1 MASTFESW
9 DSLSS
14 TEMSSSYII
23 FIGNKSVGLGNK
35 SVVHISLFLFSLSS
49 NFGTNTISA
58 LSSQF
63 LGNFLGWCCFRQQVW
78 ILRGRVGPDEENPDN
93 YERVREK
100 NVIIFQIY
108 LMPAV
113 EWFGQSC
120 QKKLTNECDQMAQK
134 CPTFELM
141 IFKKEQKT
149 SQNWTNIQR
158 CTDLQGNWCRNNWS
172 DWIMN
177 FAWSTSTQA

>member
-1 MASTFESW
+1 MAGVA
-9 DSLSS
+9 L
-14 TEMSSSYII
+14 
-23 FIGNKSVGLGNK
+23 GNKSVGLGNK

-149 SQNWTNIQR
+149 SQNWTNILMREQLIR
-158 CTDLQGNWCRNNWS
+158 LNYMIRTLPEVHRLKLKQSWS
-172 DWIMN
+172 QNTKLKIMKKKI
-177 FAWSTSTQA
+177 

>member
-1 MASTFESW
+1 MAGVA
-9 DSLSS
+9 L
-14 TEMSSSYII
+14 
-23 FIGNKSVGLGNK
+23 GNKSVGLGNK

-120 QKKLTNECDQMAQK
+120 QKKLINECDQMAQK

-149 SQNWTNIQR
+149 SQNWTNI
-158 CTDLQGNWCRNNWS
+158 LNNWS
-172 DWIMN
+172 DWII
-177 FAWSTSTQA
+177 WSELYLKYIDSSLSKVEAKTPSLKS